1 MYDVAVKSNKQCDSE
16 NKFLEGSG
24 GERKYVN
31 EFNMWMLIQV
41 RRLRPYIYGDNYYFF
56 LSKGIIIFY

>member
-31 EFNMWMLIQV
+31 EFNMWML
-41 RRLRPYIYGDNYYFF
+41 RPYIYGDNYYFF